1 MKSASSYV
9 LSFFPILITCIINYF
24 LLIMMRWYFFTYIY
38 FIHYFIV
45 DTNTWIYLR
54 LFLQSN
60 YCFKWTFG
68 LNVDM
73 RKVWIS
79 YNIIP
84 VWCII
89 IIWFYIVDVWV
100 NISTYILFWNVIHL
114 LCWWIIVI
122 TPFTILYTDWY
133 TRGNFGWNFLYYQP
147 TP

>member
-60 YCFKWTFG
+60 YCFKLTFG

-79 YNIIP
+79 YNIIT

-100 NISTYILFWNVIHL
+100 NISTSPLLRLGKNLPAMFYSWRRKRHNYLF
-114 LCWWIIVI
+114 
-122 TPFTILYTDWY
+122 
-133 TRGNFGWNFLYYQP
+133 
-147 TP
+147 